1 VATARRTTTPQ
12 PRLEVKLRSRR
23 ALQDAM
29 HFGRLTIRDL
39 ATACGDPKLRSTI
52 GHLHSGHRSTCS
64 PHLAR
69 KIETALHLYPNSLF
83 ELRVT
88 GDMSVDTPR
97 KRAA

>member
-1 VATARRTTTPQ
+1 MATARRTTTPQ

-29 HFGRLTIRDL
+29 HFGRFTIREL
-39 ATACGDPKLRSTI
+39 AVACGNPRLRSTI
-52 GHLHSGHRSTCS
+52 GHLHSGHRNTCS

-69 KIETALHLYPNSLF
+69 QIETALHLYPNSLF
-83 ELRVT
+83 EVRVT
-88 GDMSVDTPR
+88 SDQLVDTPR